1 MNKRIRASLVAISI
15 TLGLTLLKFVFYY
28 LSGSIAVL
36 SEAWHSFSDITTSL
50 LVLFALWRST
60 TLSKQ
65 EHDQPTQEIE
75 NVGIDDS
82 SVFKRFFKNVLGRNI
97 EVTISLI
104 IGLFLTFVSI
114 SLIINALS
122 TKVVIIQKPLI
133 TGIIFLLLSLGSYF
147 LFKFLSAVGRAEN
160 SAALISD
167 GLHSKGDMVCSS
179 LTGISLIL
187 YYFRFNIDRWVS
199 FAIALLIL
207 SFGIEIIFNI
217 ILHFRNKEKDFRMQ
231 YRFLE
236 ILDIALE
243 RETYVG
249 IFKWIDD
256 KYHIDI
262 LRSKLAVQ
270 LVRILKTT
278 AYGLIT
284 IVLLLII
291 YDMGFQVQM
300 DEEAIVERFG
310 KPLGTEALQPGF
322 HFKFPRPVD
331 RVRKVKTK
339 QIHEMFLGNISINV
353 ESPLIWGLED
363 GQDIHF
369 ISGDNNFFNPYIVVH
384 YRIKDLYKYFYNIS
398 NPEALIE
405 DIAYKTLQNVFT
417 TKSFYQVAITFK
429 KEMERVVE
437 MALQEELD
445 KIDTGLEV
453 VSVNV
458 KDIHPPIRISG
469 SFEEVIAS
477 YQKKEEMI
485 NLALEYRNSE
495 IPASRGTAYKNISN
509 ARAYVNE
516 EIMKSKGAVVS
527 YQSKLQSYE
536 EAKSIITKVLFFD
549 HMVNIL
555 KNNRKVIIDP
565 KTGSPDL
572 FLDFGSDSVIPEW
585 SIEE

>member
-1 MNKRIRASLVAISI
+1 MNKRIRASLIAISI

-50 LVLFALWRST
+50 LVLFALWRTT
-60 TLSKQ
+60 TLANREQ
-65 EHDQPTQEIE
+65 DQPGREIKDAAVE
-75 NVGIDDS
+75 DSNFFTRVFRNVFG
-82 SVFKRFFKNVLGRNI
+82 KNI
-97 EVTISLI
+97 EVTISLV

-187 YYFRFNIDRWVS
+187 YYFRLNIDRWVS
-199 FAIALLIL
+199 FVIALFIL

-217 ILHFRNKEKDFRMQ
+217 ILHFRNKEKDFRMH

-236 ILDIALE
+236 ILDIALKK
-243 RETYVG
+243 ETYIN

-256 KYHIDI
+256 KYDIDV
-262 LRSKLAVQ
+262 LQSRLAVQ
-270 LVRILKTT
+270 LVRLVKFT
-278 AYGLIT
+278 AYALIAG
-284 IVLLLII
+284 IILVII
-291 YDMGFQVQM
+291 YDTGFQVQM

-310 KPLGTEALQPGF
+310 KPLDTKALQPGF

-331 RVRKVKTK
+331 KVRTIKAK
-339 QIHEMFLGNISINV
+339 QVHELFLGNISKEV
-353 ESPLIWGLED
+353 EKPLIWGLEH
-363 GQDIHF
+363 GQEVHF
-369 ISGDNNFFNPYIVVH
+369 ISGDNNFFNPYIVIH
-384 YRIKDLYKYFYNIS
+384 YRIKDLYKYLYNIS
-398 NPEALIE
+398 NPETLIE

-417 TKSFYQVAITFK
+417 TKSFYQVAITYR
-429 KEMERVVE
+429 KEMDLVVE
-437 MALQEELD
+437 TALQKALD
-445 KIDTGLEV
+445 EIDTGLEI

-458 KDIHPPIRISG
+458 KDIHPPIRISE

-495 IPASRGTAYKNISN
+495 IPASRGKAYNNISD

-516 EIMKSKGAVVS
+516 EIMTSKGAAVS
-527 YQSKLQSYE
+527 YQSKLQSYK
-536 EAKSIITKVLFFD
+536 EARSIIGKVLLFD

-555 KNNRKVIIDP
+555 KNTRKVIIDP
-565 KTGSPDL
+565 KTGTPDL
-572 FLDFGSDSVIPEW
+572 FLDFDSDSVIPEW

>member
-1 MNKRIRASLVAISI
+1 MNKRIRASLIAISI
-15 TLGLTLLKFVFYY
+15 TLGLTILKFVFYY

-60 TLSKQ
+60 SIAKQ
-65 EHDQPTQEIE
+65 EQNQPGQDNEDVAVEGSNIFKSFFR
-75 NVGIDDS
+75 NVFG
-82 SVFKRFFKNVLGRNI
+82 KNI
-97 EVTISLI
+97 EVTISLV

-122 TKVVIIQKPLI
+122 TKAVIIQKPLT

-187 YYFRFNIDRWVS
+187 YYFRLNIDRWVS

-207 SFGIEIIFNI
+207 SFGIEIIFNSF
-217 ILHFRNKEKDFRMQ
+217 LHFRNREKDFRMH

-236 ILDIALE
+236 ILDIALKK
-243 RETYVG
+243 ETYIN
-249 IFKWIDD
+249 IFIWIDD
-256 KYHIDI
+256 RYNIDI
-262 LRSKLAVQ
+262 LRSRLAAQ
-270 LVRILKTT
+270 LVRLFKITGYALIAGSIL
-278 AYGLIT
+278 
-284 IVLLLII
+284 VVI
-291 YDMGFQVQM
+291 YDTGFQVQM

-310 KPLGTEALQPGF
+310 KPVEKQALQPGF
-322 HFKFPRPVD
+322 HFKYPRPID
-331 RVRKVKTK
+331 IVRTAKTK
-339 QIHEMFLGNISINV
+339 QIHELFLGNISKEV
-353 ESPLIWGLED
+353 ESPMIWGVED
-363 GQDIHF
+363 SEEVHF
-369 ISGDNNFFNPYIVVH
+369 ISGDNNFFNPYIVIH

-398 NPEALIE
+398 NPETLIE
-405 DIAYKTLQNVFT
+405 AIANKTLQNVFT
-417 TKSFYQVAITFK
+417 AKSFYQVAITFR
-429 KEMERVVE
+429 KEMELVVE
-437 MALQEELD
+437 LSLQEELD
-445 KIDTGLEV
+445 EMDTGLEI

-458 KDIHPPIRISG
+458 KDIHPPIRISE

-495 IPASRGTAYKNISN
+495 MPASRGTAYNNISN

-516 EIMKSKGAVVS
+516 EIMKSKGAAVS
-527 YQSKLQSYE
+527 YQSKLQPYK
-536 EAKSIITKVLFFD
+536 EARSIIGKVLFFD

-555 KNNRKVIIDP
+555 KENKKIIIDP

-572 FLDFGSDSVIPEW
+572 FLDFGSGSAVPEW